1 MMERFRGG
9 SIGMDVDRAAI
20 KAVQVSKAADGFIL
34 QHVGYHRLPE
44 GAIIEGE
51 VADSEML
58 AREMK
63 EFWDLHSFR
72 GKSVILGVAGRN
84 VIVRFVDFPRLSP
97 EDLDSAMNFQA
108 EEHVPMP
115 IGDAVLDHIV
125 LGPSAENP
133 DEDRVLLVAAHRAM
147 ISGYTAAA
155 RSGGLRPTGID
166 VKALALMRSALP
178 DALFDNEETVLL
190 LDIGTEISNLVI
202 VQNRMPTLTQFIP
215 LGFRDFSQ
223 AVAEAANI
231 EADEADRQALNPNA
245 NIGSFLH
252 DTDDENRIQPS
263 SEAETLAL
271 DPYDPKN
278 EGYGDGESGEGY
290 TGDEAIELEPRSI
303 RGDEEGS
310 RGTSEPFD
318 DGSEK
323 SGPERTS
330 GGREGHGDAMSDEG
344 ASSGERGVGS
354 GRSFGGGVSGGRA
367 SGGDDLSEED
377 DGAGSESAGAES
389 EKEGGSSG
397 GNEEATESISGERA
411 GGGYG
416 ESEEDGGTVEGGEVA
431 ESDSGESGFGG
442 VNSETGRMSEESGE
456 DAGGSVVEGGGS
468 VDEAKTEE
476 LSSDPALMYDVRR
489 GLEDAAGRLA
499 EEVQRSVEFHN
510 SRSDAREVARIFI
523 SGEGSLVRGLDGYIE
538 DLLGVATERAR
549 PAAKLAAN
557 RSNVSDEQLG
567 AMESVLAISLGLA
580 MEDE

>member
-1 MMERFRGG
+1 MERFRGEA
-9 SIGMDVDRAAI
+9 IGMDVDRGAI
-20 KAVQVSKAADGFIL
+20 KAVQISKAADGFVL
-34 QHVGYHRLPE
+34 KHVGYHKLPE

-58 AREMK
+58 AKEIK

-72 GKSVILGVAGRN
+72 GKSVVLGVAGRN

-97 EDLDSAMNFQA
+97 EDLASAMGFQA
-108 EEHVPMP
+108 EEHIP
-115 IGDAVLDHIV
+115 IPLDDAVLDHLV
-125 LGPSAENP
+125 LGPSTENP
-133 DEDRVLLVAAHRAM
+133 DEDRVLLVAAHRDM
-147 ISGYTAAA
+147 ISGYTTAA
-155 RSGGLRPTGID
+155 RSGGLRPAGID

-231 EADEADRQALNPNA
+231 EADEADRQALNPRA

-252 DTDDENRIQPS
+252 DADEDRVESS

-271 DPYDPKN
+271 DAYKPEGEGEADGGGSEVDDTLEIDPSAVRGDEEEIEESSEAADDGAAEFADDGVGEDGS
-278 EGYGDGESGEGY
+278 EGTSDDEEGVPDGASFVGSGGRESGGEATDDGDDVSGAGEDGREGTEGGDGVSDGESDTESGEG
-290 TGDEAIELEPRSI
+290 
-303 RGDEEGS
+303 
-310 RGTSEPFD
+310 
-318 DGSEK
+318 
-323 SGPERTS
+323 
-330 GGREGHGDAMSDEG
+330 
-344 ASSGERGVGS
+344 
-354 GRSFGGGVSGGRA
+354 
-367 SGGDDLSEED
+367 
-377 DGAGSESAGAES
+377 
-389 EKEGGSSG
+389 
-397 GNEEATESISGERA
+397 A
-411 GGGYG
+411 GGGDG
-416 ESEEDGGTVEGGEVA
+416 VSEEDGGVGEDV
-431 ESDSGESGFGG
+431 
-442 VNSETGRMSEESGE
+442 E
-456 DAGGSVVEGGGS
+456 DAGVVGG
-468 VDEAKTEE
+468 EAKTEE
-476 LSSDPALMYDVRR
+476 LSWDPALMYDVRR

-523 SGEGSLVRGLDGYIE
+523 SGEGALVRGLENYIE

-567 AMESVLAISLGLA
+567 AMEAVLAISLGLA